1 MDDIKHPND
10 FPPLTP
16 EQIHDLAA
24 AVREDFG
31 GNLSRAGF
39 IESLMSLL
47 EGISGFEVG
56 EVPPSL
62 VELAWVGYVGLT
74 D

>member
-1 MDDIKHPND
+1 MDDTKHQND
-10 FPPLTP
+10 YSPLTI
-16 EQIHDLAA
+16 EQIQNLAA

-39 IESLMSLL
+39 IEGLMSLL

>member
-1 MDDIKHPND
+1 MNDTKHQND
-10 FPPLTP
+10 YSPLTI
-16 EQIHDLAA
+16 EQIQNLAA
-24 AVREDFG
+24 VVREAFG

-39 IESLMSLL
+39 IEGLMSLL

-62 VELAWVGYVGLT
+62 VELAWVRYVDLT